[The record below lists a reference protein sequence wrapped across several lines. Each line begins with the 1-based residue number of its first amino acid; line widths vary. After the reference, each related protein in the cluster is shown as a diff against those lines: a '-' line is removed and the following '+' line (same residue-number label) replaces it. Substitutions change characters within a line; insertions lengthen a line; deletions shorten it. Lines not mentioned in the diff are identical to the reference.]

1 MSEKIRVAA
10 YVRVSSKSDQLTH
23 SLEAQTAHYT
33 DLVNQNPNW
42 KLVGIYSDNG
52 ISGMSMKKRAG
63 FLQLLSDCNQKKID
77 KILVKSV
84 SRFARNTVDL
94 LNVIRQL
101 RLLGIS
107 VWFEEQQMDSLTAEG
122 ELMLAL
128 IAGIAQAESESI
140 SENAK
145 WAIRKSF
152 QHGIGNTRH
161 RMFGYEWNEE
171 KLMIVPDEAVVV
183 RRIYTEFLSGIS
195 MSKIAKKLASE
206 GVKTIT
212 GKPFPVSAVSFL
224 LRNITYTGNLLLQ
237 KTFVSDP
244 FSKKKIINTGQ
255 LPKYFV
261 EKNHD
266 AIIDMDTFSSVQE
279 KLNEN
284 KKNQKFPYNHTKE
297 NHLFTGKVICGLCGR
312 HYTRQLWN
320 SGKGGI
326 RRATWVCTGKK
337 NGGKRACSSK
347 NISEDALIKFCL
359 AELELSQFDENTIR
373 QSIQSIT
380 IFPADKEEKDNSKK
394 AADKEEKEN
403 DKKANEIDKK
413 EINTNT
419 NNQIKKEKW
428 QLKIVR
434 SGQVISQRT

>member
-23 SLEAQTAHYT
+23 SLEAQTEHYIK
-33 DLVNQNPNW
+33 LVNQNPNW
-42 KLVGIYSDNG
+42 ELVGIYSDHG
-52 ISGMSMKKRAG
+52 ISGMSMKKREG
-63 FLQLLSDCNQKKID
+63 FCKLLSDCNQKKID

-94 LNVIRQL
+94 LNVIRKLQ
-101 RLLGIS
+101 LLGIS
-107 VWFEEQQMDSLTAEG
+107 VWFEEQQIDSLSAEG
-122 ELMLAL
+122 ELMLTL

-152 QHGIGNTRH
+152 QQGIGNTRH
-161 RMFGYEWNEE
+161 RTFGYEWKNE
-171 KLMIVPDEAVVV
+171 KLIIVPEEAVIV
-183 RRIYTEFLSGIS
+183 RRIYIEFLSGIS
-195 MSKIAKKLASE
+195 MSKIAKTLAEE
-206 GVKTIT
+206 GVRTIA
-212 GKPFPVSAVSFL
+212 GNPFSVSSVSFL

-244 FSKKKIINTGQ
+244 ISKKKIINTGQ
-255 LPKYFV
+255 LPKYLV
-261 EKNHD
+261 EQNHE
-266 AIIDMDTFSSVQE
+266 AIIDMDTFSKVQE
-279 KLNEN
+279 KLVEN

-297 NHLFTGKVICGLCGR
+297 TYLFTGKVICGLCGR

-337 NGGKRACSSK
+337 NGGKSACSSK
-347 NISEDALIKFCL
+347 NISEVALVKYCV
-359 AELELSQFDENTIR
+359 AELGLSETNEDMIR
-373 QSIQSIT
+373 KSIQSIT
-380 IFPADKEEKDNSKK
+380 VFPANEEKKN
-394 AADKEEKEN
+394 N
-403 DKKANEIDKK
+403 DQKANEIEKN
-413 EINTNT
+413 ET
-419 NNQIKKEKW
+419 NNKVRNEIKKEKW

-434 SGQVISQRT
+434 SGQNRSQRM